1 MAARGRGEKG
11 TLMKAAIIPAAMPA
25 LVVVAAVGLAL
36 LPLIVLVWRLDQLRP
51 TRVPAD
57 SAPSS

>member
-1 MAARGRGEKG
+1 
-11 TLMKAAIIPAAMPA
+11 MKAAIIPAAMPA

-51 TRVPAD
+51 ARVPAD

>member
-1 MAARGRGEKG
+1 M
-11 TLMKAAIIPAAMPA
+11 MKAAIIPAAIPA

-36 LPLIVLVWRLDQLRP
+36 LPLIVLVWRLDQSRP
-51 TRVPAD
+51 ARVPAE

>member
-1 MAARGRGEKG
+1 
-11 TLMKAAIIPAAMPA
+11 MKAAIIPAAMPA